1 MPGHETTA
9 GPEATMTTQP
19 SAASDPPDNEVS
31 SSSTDGG
38 MPVGAA
44 DAEADARRSGA
55 GDDDERPSNVGE
67 ALSLDVDPGRG
78 TDGGVPVGH
87 ADAEA
92 DRMGSVEGDDRA

>member
-1 MPGHETTA
+1 
-9 GPEATMTTQP
+9 MTTQP
-19 SAASDPPDNEVS
+19 GAASVPPDNETS

-55 GDDDERPSNVGE
+55 GDQDERPSNVGE
-67 ALSLDVDPGRG
+67 GFMLDVDPGQE
-78 TDGGVPVGH
+78 TDGGVPVGR

-92 DRMGSVEGDDRA
+92 DRMGSAEGDERA

>member
-1 MPGHETTA
+1 MTNRPG
-9 GPEATMTTQP
+9 
-19 SAASDPPDNEVS
+19 AASVPPDNEMS
-31 SSSTDGG
+31 SSSTEGG

-55 GDDDERPSNVGE
+55 GDDERPGNVGE
-67 ALSLDVDPGRG
+67 ALSPDVDSGRA
-78 TDGGVPVGH
+78 TDGGVPVGQ

>member
-1 MPGHETTA
+1 
-9 GPEATMTTQP
+9 MTTQP
-19 SAASDPPDNEVS
+19 SAASVPPDNET

-55 GDDDERPSNVGE
+55 SDDDERPSNVGE
-67 ALSLDVDPGRG
+67 GLLLDVDPGRE
-78 TDGGVPVGH
+78 TDGGVAVGR

-92 DRMGSVEGDDRA
+92 DRMSSVEGDERT

>member
-1 MPGHETTA
+1 
-9 GPEATMTTQP
+9 MTTQP
-19 SAASDPPDNEVS
+19 GAASVPPDNETS

-55 GDDDERPSNVGE
+55 GDQDERPSNVGE
-67 ALSLDVDPGRG
+67 GFMLDVDPGQE
-78 TDGGVPVGH
+78 TDGGVPVGR

-92 DRMGSVEGDDRA
+92 DRMGSTEGDERA

>member
-1 MPGHETTA
+1 
-9 GPEATMTTQP
+9 MTTQP
-19 SAASDPPDNEVS
+19 SAGSVPPDNEMS

-55 GDDDERPSNVGE
+55 GDDERPSNVGE
-67 ALSLDVDPGRG
+67 ALSPDVDHGRE
-78 TDGGVPVGH
+78 TDGGVPVGR

-92 DRMGSVEGDDRA
+92 DRTGSVEGDDRA

>member
-1 MPGHETTA
+1 
-9 GPEATMTTQP
+9 MTTQP
-19 SAASDPPDNEVS
+19 SAANVPPDNEMS
-31 SSSTDGG
+31 SSSTQDS

-55 GDDDERPSNVGE
+55 GDDERPSNVGE
-67 ALSLDVDPGRG
+67 GFQLDVDPGRE
-78 TDGGVPVGH
+78 TDGGVPVGR

>member
-1 MPGHETTA
+1 
-9 GPEATMTTQP
+9 MTTQP
-19 SAASDPPDNEVS
+19 SAGGVPPDNEMS

-55 GDDDERPSNVGE
+55 GDDERPSNVGE
-67 ALSLDVDPGRG
+67 GFQLDVDPGRG
-78 TDGGVPVGH
+78 TDGGVPVGR

-92 DRMGSVEGDDRA
+92 DRMGSIEGDGRT